1 MPEQGPSTQDDDDVL
16 EEPYPLPEP
25 FDPPL
30 TAAEWEP
37 FAKAVGLPPA
47 CLAEPVDKPRT
58 REVTDV

>member
-1 MPEQGPSTQDDDDVL
+1 MSRDTDVDG
-16 EEPYPLPEP
+16 LPEP

-47 CLAEPVDKPRT
+47 CPAEPTEKPRST
-58 REVTDV
+58 QVSA